1 MKINKKIAIIISVV
15 LLVLIGAVYVVYKN
29 PVPKVTLSQEEIEE
43 LRELYPVNDETP
55 AIADMRVA
63 SFEEYIDRSDCFVV
77 AEVVSKPDKYYKKG
91 IVTDAFI
98 KYEIR
103 IIRDIWDSLE
113 QDTIEIS
120 YNSMFDVGMPS
131 MEVGSKF
138 IIGGG
143 YNSETGMLE
152 TNSNTMFY
160 VTEDG
165 YVLSVKSEE
174 SKNRHTGSTVDD
186 IINYIRRVK

>member
-1 MKINKKIAIIISVV
+1 MRIRKKIVIIISVI
-15 LLVLIGAVYVVYKN
+15 LLVLIGAVYVIYKN
-29 PVPKVTLSQEEIEE
+29 PVPKVTLSQEEIEK

-55 AIADMRVA
+55 ALIEVEPA
-63 SFEEYIDRSDCFVV
+63 SLEEYIDRCDCFVL
-77 AEVVSKPDKYYKKG
+77 AEVVGEPDKYYTTG
-91 IVTDAFI
+91 IFSCAWV
-98 KYEIR
+98 KYEVR
-103 IIRDIWDSLE
+103 VVCDIWDSLE
-113 QDTIEIS
+113 QDTIVIT
-120 YNSMFDVGMPS
+120 YNSESDVGMPS

-138 IIGGG
+138 MIGGG

-186 IINYIRRVK
+186 MINYIRRVK